1 MTVIMDGLLVA
12 ATIFAG
18 TYCWVLSRRVRA
30 LMDLDK
36 GLGGAIT
43 TMTRQIEQAKLALD
57 EAKAAGR
64 GNREELQALI
74 AKADAAAAQLRMLMA
89 SQREADRPRSSRM
102 RSDSEVAPRA
112 RSVLDELAEEEA
124 PAPRPELGK
133 AERPVPRRAERPLDD
148 DPTPKPRAVV
158 SFDSILRKP
167 LAPKPKGKSSEDEI
181 LAALSAMAGPR
192 RS

>member
-1 MTVIMDGLLVA
+1 
-12 ATIFAG
+12 
-18 TYCWVLSRRVRA
+18 
-30 LMDLDK
+30 
-36 GLGGAIT
+36 
-43 TMTRQIEQAKLALD
+43 
-57 EAKAAGR
+57 
-64 GNREELQALI
+64 
-74 AKADAAAAQLRMLMA
+74 MLMA
-89 SQREADRPRSSRM
+89 SQRDIDRPRART
-102 RSDSEVAPRA
+102 RVDSEAAPRA
-112 RSVLDELAEEEA
+112 RSVLDELTEEEA
-124 PAPRPELGK
+124 PAPRPELGA

>member
-89 SQREADRPRSSRM
+89 SQRDIDRPRVRA
-102 RSDSEVAPRA
+102 RADSEAAPRT
-112 RSVLDELAEEEA
+112 RSVLDELTEEDA
-124 PAPRPELGK
+124 PAPRHELGA

>member
-18 TYCWVLSRRVRA
+18 SYCWVLSRRVRA

-74 AKADAAAAQLRMLMA
+74 GKADAAAAQLRMLMA
-89 SQREADRPRSSRM
+89 SQREADRPRSLRT
-102 RSDSEVAPRA
+102 RSDAEPRS
-112 RSVLDELAEEEA
+112 RSVLDEIADEEA
-124 PAPRPELGK
+124 QAPRAELSA

-167 LAPKPKGKSSEDEI
+167 LAPKPRGKSSEDEI

>member
-64 GNREELQALI
+64 GNRDELQALI
-74 AKADAAAAQLRMLMA
+74 GKADAAAAQLRMLMA
-89 SQREADRPRSSRM
+89 SQRDFDRPRAPRA
-102 RSDSEVAPRA
+102 RTDSAAAPRA
-112 RSVLDELAEEEA
+112 RSVLDELVEEEA
-124 PAPRPELGK
+124 PAPRPEIGT

-167 LAPKPKGKSSEDEI
+167 LAPKPKGKSSEDDI
-181 LAALSAMAGPR
+181 LAALSALADPR

>member
-74 AKADAAAAQLRMLMA
+74 GKADAAAVQLRLLMA
-89 SQREADRPRSSRM
+89 SQRDADRPRGSRM
-102 RSDSEVAPRA
+102 RGDAEPRS
-112 RSVLDELAEEEA
+112 RSVLDEIADEETQ
-124 PAPRPELGK
+124 APRAELSA

-181 LAALSAMAGPR
+181 LAALSAMAGLR